1 MQTYRGRIK
10 LADGDEVDVD
20 LEMTDESI
28 RLATDAV
35 EIGTWA
41 RAEFHIVRVDDGVF
55 EIVIDGDRVSFEPF
69 EPAPFEASVGQV
81 GGPVMYV
88 PAYPETEDEDDEVAG
103 EESGDDLEFSKD
115 TEAPAE
121 PSPEGHEV
129 AAWSL
134 VTPNGSVENG
144 WTPHL
149 HEPDDSGPPE
159 EAPEL
164 DPGGWSPVADVPID
178 DAEDDAALESSAV
191 EDAAPVELW
200 SISGPRWSVVD
211 ADGGSGSDS
220 VGEPPGET
228 AEEPESDDA
237 GADFATPEPESEF
250 EPEAEFEVEPRPGSE
265 VHDEGVSGEEQS
277 GEGRHKH
284 ERASEDAR
292 MGSLF
297 GGSSVERLAAAVG
310 ALKSSPAMTPAEEAL
325 AAAAAEDDDRER
337 SVAEGILAT
346 QRSLRETTVVKRFTW
361 DLIRKVGAGV
371 LLGVGVAAVV
381 VLLPDAWEV
390 LTQDQ
395 APQVTTIDPDEPGA
409 TTDTTSVVATTVPV
423 TPVPEPT
430 TTTIAPDP
438 TVFDLPASQFVE
450 TWNAVAAAIDP
461 VLAFGALPPIG
472 EFENQFFA
480 HLSMLGVVGEDGT
493 VTSFSL
499 VIDPTGPA
507 EADRLGIQALGVAL
521 KVLDPDSTGSSR
533 AALLRSLGL
542 DVDQPNLAGIDSST
556 DLDGVRYA
564 LRYDSETVR
573 LTLSLSPVG
582 PGEA

>member
-1 MQTYRGRIK
+1 MQTYRGRIT

-35 EIGTWA
+35 EIGRWT

-81 GGPVMYV
+81 GGPVLDG
-88 PAYPETEDEDDEVAG
+88 PSHPKAEDGDG
-103 EESGDDLEFSKD
+103 EESGDDLEFSKGIG
-115 TEAPAE
+115 TPAD
-121 PSPEGHEV
+121 PSPEGEEV

-144 WTPHL
+144 WMPDL
-149 HEPDDSGPPE
+149 HVLEDPGPPE
-159 EAPEL
+159 EASEP
-164 DPGGWSPVADVPID
+164 DPGEWPPVADIMVD
-178 DAEDDAALESSAV
+178 DEGDDGALESAAV
-191 EDAAPVELW
+191 EEEPVELW

-211 ADGGSGSDS
+211 ADGGSGNDPAGEAAS
-220 VGEPPGET
+220 GEP
-228 AEEPESDDA
+228 AQEPEFDDA
-237 GADFATPEPESEF
+237 VADVATPEVESEVESEVRQGGADGE
-250 EPEAEFEVEPRPGSE
+250 EPSGGDGDEHERGSE
-265 VHDEGVSGEEQS
+265 D
-277 GEGRHKH
+277 GR
-284 ERASEDAR
+284 R
-292 MGSLF
+292 GSLF

-325 AAAAAEDDDRER
+325 AAAAEDDDDER

-371 LLGVGVAAVV
+371 LLGVGIAAVV

-390 LTQDQ
+390 LTRDE
-395 APQVTTIDPDEPGA
+395 APQVTTIDPDAPGA
-409 TTDTTSVVATTVPV
+409 TTDTTAVVATTVPV
-423 TPVPEPT
+423 TTLPEQT

-450 TWNAVAAAIDP
+450 SWNAVAAAIDP

-480 HLSMLGVVGEDGT
+480 QLSMLGVVGEDGT

-556 DLDGVRYA
+556 DLGGVRYA

-582 PGEA
+582 PGET